1 MLFKNFPK
9 LKIKFQLVE
18 LFPISCHSEPV
29 RTLAWESPGL
39 EGKCHIKQPEK
50 LGDCHTSDIGHW
62 FAMTRINPNLLL
74 LCKKCRGEPRHFHFG
89 KEISQRRRRT
99 ARTDRRP
106 RQWCCSCYPWRCINR
121 RTGRRSPC
129 TRSCRDPWW
138 CRSCRFWWRTSSQ
151 YRQQQRSR
159 SCSQRRRCKRWRQQ
173 PRKRR

>member
-1 MLFKNFPK
+1 M
-9 LKIKFQLVE
+9 
-18 LFPISCHSEPV
+18 SPV
-29 RTLAWESPGL
+29 RTLVTDVVENVTNSPAVSGYRTFYRTP
-39 EGKCHIKQPEK
+39 HQ
-50 LGDCHTSDIGHW
+50 SQIGSEEPICAS
-62 FAMTRINPNLLL
+62 FSSRRS
-74 LCKKCRGEPRHFHFG
+74 LCVCGASAREISVYLPLSAKKCRGEPRHFHFG

-129 TRSCRDPWW
+129 TQSCRGPWW

-151 YRQQQRSR
+151 YRQQQRSK